1 MKILSNK
8 ITRNQ
13 VKAETFFKFLMLERK
28 KLVTS
33 KKKMEQ
39 LFYITA
45 VVRLSLSE
53 MSIIGTSFG
62 PFQKNQAAS

>member
-45 VVRLSLSE
+45 VVMLSLSE